1 MHTAHELKFDRLQR
15 VGPKSATKTR
25 PIVAKFHYY
34 EQREQVRKLSF
45 DASDALKAANL
56 GVGAQIPKEIRDAR
70 KPLYPAMKQAKDAGK
85 NVKFVG
91 KKSYS
96 SMVQSI
102 NCQPEL
108 QRLSLKREDTTAWNT
123 KGVTKSI
130 P

>member
-1 MHTAHELKFDRLQR
+1 M
-15 VGPKSATKTR
+15 GPKSATKTR

-56 GVGAQIPKEIRDAR
+56 GVGLQIPKEIRDAR

-85 NVKFVG
+85 NVRFVG
-91 KKSYS
+91 KSYS
-96 SMVQSI
+96 SMVPSI
-102 NCQPEL
+102 NCQLEL
-108 QRLSLKREDTTAWNT
+108 QRLSLKPEDTTAWNT